1 MRERKTPDTIR
12 AEASTR
18 VSRLQAAIN
27 SLGDGDAEAKKV
39 LESSLA
45 KAQKQAEIPHTR
57 SSQGP
62 GREFSTRTRRSVWQS
77 KPWPKQRRRRS
88 TICENS
94 RWQSP
99 VWSVCRLRNE
109 SLHRDWGAQ
118 ISCLMQQVNQLQAE
132 RDSFARMLTQ
142 QRVAQGEEM
151 PAKKFRREDFVNR
164 Q

>member
-57 SSQGP
+57 QIEET
-62 GREFSTRTRRSVWQS
+62 REFIARARKRILHADEKIRLAEQAVA
-77 KPWPKQRRRRS
+77 KQRRRRS

-99 VWSVCRLRNE
+99 VWSVCRPRNE
-109 SLHRDWGAQ
+109 SLHRALRLGSSDL
-118 ISCLMQQVNQLQAE
+118 ISDAPPFDPLPPFHFHQFFQKV
-132 RDSFARMLTQ
+132 
-142 QRVAQGEEM
+142 V
-151 PAKKFRREDFVNR
+151 
-164 Q
+164 